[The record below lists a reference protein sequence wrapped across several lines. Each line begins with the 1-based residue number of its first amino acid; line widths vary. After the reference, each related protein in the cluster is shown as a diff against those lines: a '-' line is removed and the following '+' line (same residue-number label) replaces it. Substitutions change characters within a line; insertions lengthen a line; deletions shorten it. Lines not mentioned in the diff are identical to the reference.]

1 MDYRAISIFK
11 KITGL
16 IYAFNVSLPPK
27 VKELAR
33 QRGVTVKNHNVIYK
47 LVDDIK
53 EEITKR
59 LPTKQVEESLGS
71 FENYIYISEYISF
84 VYILNR

>member
-1 MDYRAISIFK
+1 MVLASDIPFA
-11 KITGL
+11 GL

-27 VKELAR
+27 VKELAK
-33 QRGVTVKNHNVIYK
+33 QRGVTIKNHNVIYK

-71 FENYIYISEYISF
+71 CLKKISECSSHNLF
-84 VYILNR
+84 CR

>member
-1 MDYRAISIFK
+1 
-11 KITGL
+11 
-16 IYAFNVSLPPK
+16 
-27 VKELAR
+27 VKELAK
-33 QRGVTVKNHNVIYK
+33 QRGVTIKNHNVIYK

-71 FENYIYISEYISF
+71 F
-84 VYILNR
+84 